1 MNDAKPVRWMLSFWH
16 PGGRRRDE
24 SDFPEVA
31 FWHPDRQSAREEAA
45 RVLIEL
51 RETRNDT
58 RDWVAAGHP
67 DPLEVGA
74 GRHPGGQW
82 ILRYSDLRRGGGENG
97 TGSPQGEADSRG
109 ADKGTTRTRSAAG
122 AWQGIT
128 DGEEMKRM
136 LCEARRTGSRAEP
149 AS

>member
-1 MNDAKPVRWMLSFWH
+1 MVSFWH
-16 PGGRRRDE
+16 PDGRRRDE
-24 SDFPEVA
+24 SDFPKVE

-51 RETRNDT
+51 REERNDT

-82 ILRYSDLRRGGGENG
+82 ILRYSDLRRE
-97 TGSPQGEADSRG
+97 
-109 ADKGTTRTRSAAG
+109 AAG

-128 DGEEMKRM
+128 DGEDMKRM
-136 LCEARRTGSRAEP
+136 LYEARRTGSRGRT
-149 AS
+149 SLIG